1 MTTTSSTSFP
11 TSPGASSTDDHS
23 KSVGTTDSSTL
34 SAEGTSSGEH
44 QQGDV
49 MSRVVQGAHATIDR
63 VADSAAPH
71 VQRLQ
76 QGMASASDSL
86 HERSGQAREMGEEWT
101 ESLRDTVRANP
112 LAAVAA
118 ALVAGLVIARLT
130 DR

>member
-1 MTTTSSTSFP
+1 MITTSSTSFP
-11 TSPGASSTDDHS
+11 TSPGAGAIDDHS
-23 KSVGTTDSSTL
+23 KTVGNADPSKLSV
-34 SAEGTSSGEH
+34 EGKYSGEH

-101 ESLRDTVRANP
+101 ESMRSTVRANP
-112 LAAVAA
+112 IAAVVT

>member
-1 MTTTSSTSFP
+1 MTTTNPTTFP
-11 TSPGASSTDDHS
+11 TSLGTSATDDHS
-23 KSVGTTDSSTL
+23 KSVGTSDASKLSSDAKTT
-34 SAEGTSSGEH
+34 GD
-44 QQGDV
+44 QQKGDV

-101 ESLRDTVRANP
+101 ESMRNTVRENP
-112 LAAVAA
+112 IAAVVT